1 MKSSGRDSLAR
12 WPLEAVTSSPFAK
25 RYASAGPSLH
35 PNAPASIE
43 NEVWTWVSPKNGRVG
58 KLRPAYGE
66 YGGLAG
72 KASLA
77 DVSSSV
83 PTSVMGCSAAN
94 DARAKPMIEEIKM
107 VRYVCFISVG
117 QLILLSAKSS
127 GAVVLVCTA

>member
-25 RYASAGPSLH
+25 RYASGGPSRH

-43 NEVWTWVSPKNGRVG
+43 NEVWTCVSPKNGRVG

-94 DARAKPMIEEIKM
+94 AGRAKPAIHDIKITGN
-107 VRYVCFISVG
+107 VCVISLLVIILSAWVFISVDP
-117 QLILLSAKSS
+117 
-127 GAVVLVCTA
+127 

>member
-1 MKSSGRDSLAR
+1 MKSSGRASLAR
-12 WPLEAVTSSPFAK
+12 WPLEAVTSLPFAK
-25 RYASAGPSLH
+25 RYASVGPSRH

-43 NEVWTWVSPKNGRVG
+43 KEVWTCVSPKNGRVG

-83 PTSVMGCSAAN
+83 PTSVIGCSAAN
-94 DARAKPMIEEIKM
+94 AGKAKPAIHDIKII
-107 VRYVCFISVG
+107 RNVCFISFPVI
-117 QLILLSAKSS
+117 ILSECASYL
-127 GAVVLVCTA
+127 

>member
-1 MKSSGRDSLAR
+1 MKSSGRASLAR
-12 WPLEAVTSSPFAK
+12 WPLEAVTSLPFAK
-25 RYASAGPSLH
+25 RYASVGPSRH

-43 NEVWTWVSPKNGRVG
+43 KEVWTCVSPKNGRVG

-83 PTSVMGCSAAN
+83 PTSVMGGSAAN
-94 DARAKPMIEEIKM
+94 VGRAMPVKHDINVIRNGCFIRFAVIIRFM
-107 VRYVCFISVG
+107 VFISVDP
-117 QLILLSAKSS
+117 
-127 GAVVLVCTA
+127 